1 MVDNEHL
8 SAGWKESSSTSLS
21 SAIESLLKARSTI
34 EIRLA
39 MDQINIPEKDGE
51 MDAVDFLPFKD
62 PLKKAIQTTI
72 ASMNS
77 LINKQIRRR
86 MNRLLYVLATKVE
99 KAIIDSMKSVSR
111 EETKRAPVS
120 IVAKSFVKQQ
130 PTDNETNVTEQ
141 RIEKEISPDL
151 FKQQLQGLQA
161 VSSTT
166 ELQAFLEIFS
176 SNCPGE
182 DETKQKLRE
191 TLNKLCN
198 NPSIGNNARIR
209 RRIKRVVDSLEEC
222 SNEKTK
228 GSVSHQ
234 ETSFSILKESA
245 KPIKPLPPAA
255 HKKESLLL
263 EKPLEAWVPIPPEMI
278 NQVSQ
283 CESASALIE
292 AISTL
297 RPSAGTCKTRR
308 SLKRAIEKVYYI
320 FTVSFPCIYCAH
332 QNVSF
337 SRY

>member
-1 MVDNEHL
+1 MIDNENL
-8 SAGWKESSSTSLS
+8 TVGLEESTSSSLS
-21 SAIESLLKARSTI
+21 SAIGSLLRARSTI

-39 MDQINIPEKDGE
+39 MDRINIPEKDGE
-51 MDAVDFLPFKD
+51 MDAADFLPFKE
-62 PLKKAIQTTI
+62 PLKAAIQTTI

-86 MNRLLYVLATKVE
+86 MNRLLYVLATKEE
-99 KAIIDSMKSVSR
+99 KAMIDSMKSVSR

-120 IVAKSFVKQQ
+120 IVVKSFVKLQ
-130 PTDNETNVTEQ
+130 PTDETNVIEQ

-191 TLNKLCN
+191 SLNELCN

-255 HKKESLLL
+255 HKQESLIV
-263 EKPLEAWVPIPPEMI
+263 EKPAEAWVPIPPEMI

-283 CESASALIE
+283 CGSASALIE

-308 SLKRAIEKVYYI
+308 SLKRAIEKV
-320 FTVSFPCIYCAH
+320 
-332 QNVSF
+332 
-337 SRY
+337 